1 MPRWSASG
9 RKGGYEDRDGPQ
21 AMRYPRNYFPVK
33 RCFHKRLH
41 PGAQPAAFA
50 ASHAAGARRG
60 NGPDWDGGKT
70 QRKKEAQQ

>member
-1 MPRWSASG
+1 
-9 RKGGYEDRDGPQ
+9 
-21 AMRYPRNYFPVK
+21 MRYPRNYFPVK

-50 ASHAAGARRG
+50 APHAAGARRG
-60 NGPDWDGGKT
+60 SGADWDGGKT